1 MPSKSLIPSQ
11 TAVSIHLGT
20 RILPSPH
27 EASSRE
33 TSVSHRHL
41 SFLRHMNGFWKGFPL
56 RSKKQLT
63 SGGRMFP
70 QISSLSKSGP
80 MLVSEPTP
88 DQPHHAFS
96 PLSPTLPTPVSLPYD
111 DVEND
116 WPWITVS
123 GIELGDV
130 SVPPVQSLYPDLS
143 RASVGPF
150 PEPYRRHRVSLS
162 ENSGLSCMASTSP
175 VMGASG
181 SILDAATR
189 LQDFRLLILEMRAS
203 LLDHD
208 HETVVDIRERDE
220 EEIERLLRLL
230 EDVMRKVRGLAER
243 DTTDLELPVI
253 KIDVAP

>member
-11 TAVSIHLGT
+11 TAISIHLGT
-20 RILPSPH
+20 HIHPSPH
-27 EASSRE
+27 EASSGE

-41 SFLRHMNGFWKGFPL
+41 SFLRHMNGLWKGFAP

-63 SGGRMFP
+63 SGRMFP
-70 QISSLSKSGP
+70 QISSLSESKP
-80 MLVSEPTP
+80 MLVSEPRP
-88 DQPHHAFS
+88 GPPHL
-96 PLSPTLPTPVSLPYD
+96 PLSPPSPTLQTPVSLPCD
-111 DVEND
+111 DVDSD

-123 GIELGDV
+123 GTEAGDV
-130 SVPPVQSLYPDLS
+130 SVRPVQSLYPDLS
-143 RASVGPF
+143 HASTKAP
-150 PEPYRRHRVSLS
+150 PEPCRHVSFS

-175 VMGASG
+175 VIGASG

-189 LQDFRLLILEMRAS
+189 LQDFRSLIVEMRAS

-208 HETVVDIRERDE
+208 HETVVDAREHDE

-243 DTTDLELPVI
+243 DTTDLGLPVI